1 MLSGLLNWQ
10 SLILLGLTTYHL
22 IASSQEKSKIPPIG
36 KLIDVDGHKLHF
48 YCAGEGKITMIL
60 DHSLGGIDGYFLVD
74 ELAKISRVL
83 IYDRAGYGWSQ
94 FSHKPRHSEQI
105 VKELHTLLEKT
116 EIKPPYILVG
126 DSFGSYN
133 MRLYTHYFPE
143 EVVGMVLTD
152 GLHEEQMLSMPLS
165 LQLLKLF
172 FTFSFLIASLGATL
186 GIVRFLGIIGIF
198 EIIKPELLL
207 FPKNT
212 LKIVKRSFYS
222 GKHWLTM
229 FLEMWSLNN
238 SGRQLQKID
247 NFGNMP
253 IINIKAST
261 FLKIGFQKFY
271 FSITPADKLRNQI
284 QSNLLMLSNDCE
296 QILAENSSHFVWV
309 DEPEIIIKA
318 VRKVLEKV
326 EHPKDELM

>member
-10 SLILLGLTTYHL
+10 LLILLGITTYHVF
-22 IASSQEKSKIPPIG
+22 ASIQEKSKIPPIG
-36 KLIDVDGHKLHF
+36 KLINVGGHKLNF
-48 YCAGEGKITMIL
+48 YCAGEGEITIII

-116 EIKPPYILVG
+116 EIKPPYILIG

-172 FTFSFLIASLGATL
+172 FTFSFLIAALGATL

-229 FLEMWSLNN
+229 FREMWSLNN
-238 SGRQLQKID
+238 SGRQLKKVG

-253 IINIKAST
+253 IINIKAHT
-261 FLKIGFQKFY
+261 FLKIGWGSFY
-271 FSITPADKLRNQI
+271 LSIKQADKLRDKI
-284 QSNLLMLSNDCE
+284 QSNLLLLSNECE
-296 QILAENSSHFVWV
+296 QILTEKSSHFVWV
-309 DEPEIIIKA
+309 DQPEVILAA
-318 VRKVLEKV
+318 VRKILNKV
-326 EHPKDELM
+326 AKSDN